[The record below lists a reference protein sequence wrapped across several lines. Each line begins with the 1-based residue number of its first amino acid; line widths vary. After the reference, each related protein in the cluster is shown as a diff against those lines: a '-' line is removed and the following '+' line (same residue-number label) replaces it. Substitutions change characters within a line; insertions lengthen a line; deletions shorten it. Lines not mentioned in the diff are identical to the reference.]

1 MNNRREFLKTAGLT
15 TVAVAMGQNVMAAE
29 TKPAA
34 GKSLTL
40 SKKKISVDD
49 QWDVIVV
56 GGGPGGCTAAISAAR
71 EGAKTLLI
79 EAMGQLGGMGTSGMV
94 PAWCP
99 FSDKEKIIYRGL
111 AEKIFNESKKGVPHE
126 RANKLDWVA
135 INPEHLMS
143 VYDKF
148 VTESGAKVLFFSRLA
163 SVEMSANDTIDA
175 LIVANKAGLTAF
187 KAKVYIDAT
196 GDGDLAAWA
205 GASFKRGDEN
215 GVVQNSTMCFSFAD
229 VDSYNYI
236 NGPNLHT
243 GNKNSPVFDAVKSG
257 KYPLIDTHFC
267 NNLVGPDVVQFNAG
281 HLVNVDSTDPW
292 ALSQAMITGR
302 QIAAQYLAAMQ
313 EVQPRTFGGSFLV
326 RTGSLLG
333 VRDSRRI
340 EGDYIFTKEDWVQR
354 RTFEDEIG
362 RNNYYIDVHKVNGHN
377 MEAHYGHYGKGESHG
392 IPYRCLTPKDL
403 KNVLTAGRCI
413 STDEVSFGSLRVM
426 PPCLVTGEA
435 AGMAASH
442 AIKQSKNDVHKVD
455 VQFLRKRLKEEGQYF
470 L

>member
-1 MNNRREFLKTAGLT
+1 MNSRREFFRKGGLL
-15 TVAVAMGQNVMAAE
+15 AMGSI
-29 TKPAA
+29 A
-34 GKSLTL
+34 GAGNLSAKEAPSLTL
-40 SKKKISVDD
+40 SKKKIPVDD
-49 QWDVIVV
+49 RWDVIVA

-71 EGAKTLLI
+71 EGAKVLLI

-99 FSDKEKIIYRGL
+99 FSDGEKIIYRGL

-126 RANKLDWVA
+126 SPNKLNWVH
-135 INPEHLMS
+135 INPEYLAA
-143 VYDKF
+143 VYDRLI
-148 VTESGAKVLFFSRLA
+148 TEAKVQPLFFSRVA
-163 SVEMSANDTIDA
+163 AVEMSAKDTVDA
-175 LIVANKAGLTAF
+175 LIVANKSGLVAF

-215 GVVQNSTMCFSFAD
+215 GVVQSSTMCFSFAN
-229 VDSYNYI
+229 VDTYRYL

-243 GNKNSPVFDAVKSG
+243 GNPKSPVYEAVASG
-257 KYPLIDTHFC
+257 KYPLIDKHFC

-281 HLVNVDSTDPW
+281 HLVNIDSTDPW

-302 QIAAQYLAAMQ
+302 QIAAQYLQAMK
-313 EVQPRTFGGSFLV
+313 EVQPQTFGGAFLA
-326 RTGSLLG
+326 RTGALLG

-340 EGDYIFTKEDWVQR
+340 EGDYTFTIEDWMER
-354 RTFEDEIG
+354 KTFEDEIG
-362 RNNYYIDVHKVNGHN
+362 RNCYYIDVHKSGYK
-377 MEAHYGHYGKGESHG
+377 ATHYKKGESHG

-413 STDEVSFGSLRVM
+413 STDEAAFGSLRVM

-435 AGMAASH
+435 AGMAAAH
-442 AIKQSKNDVHKVD
+442 AIRQSKNDVHSID
-455 VQFLRKRLKEEGQYF
+455 VPFLRKRLKEEGQY
-470 L
+470 LL